1 MINLNQLRAFYCVAK
16 NLSYTKAAAEL
27 FITQPAV
34 TSQVKHFEDCSQL
47 KFFKKKGRGICLT
60 EDGKSL
66 YQHAANL
73 FEVEKVIERSLDDL
87 KHLRQG
93 VLHIASTK
101 TYTRYLMPHMMRL
114 FHEKYPEIK
123 IILDEGSS
131 MDMCMDLIGMK
142 KEIAIIANVNDTD
155 DIEYIPFSEEEI
167 IPILSPDNPLVEK
180 EFLSMESCSREPVI
194 MRETGSG
201 TRETIDGFFKRQK
214 CIPNIFLETANTE
227 FIKQLVSQG
236 YGISFLVK
244 EAVIDDL
251 KAKRLATIPLQHE
264 KVYLAANI
272 AYLKKQPLGLTAQAF
287 LKVID
292 ELAPGSGSTPLKGIR
307 KLLALEN

>member
-16 NLSYTKAAAEL
+16 NLSYTKAAKEL

-34 TSQVKHFEDCSQL
+34 TSQVKHFEDFSQL

-60 EDGKSL
+60 EDGKIL
-66 YQHAANL
+66 YQQVEQL
-73 FEVEKVIERSLDDL
+73 FEVEKHIERSLEDL
-87 KHLRQG
+87 RNLRLGALQIG
-93 VLHIASTK
+93 STK
-101 TYTRYLMPHMMRL
+101 TYARYLMPLMMRH
-114 FHEKYPEIK
+114 FHERFPEIK

-131 MDMCMDLIGMK
+131 MDMCRDLLKLK
-142 KEIAIIANVNDTD
+142 KEIVIIANVHDSD
-155 DIEYIPFSEEEI
+155 EIEYLPFSEEEI
-167 IPILSPDNPLVEK
+167 IPILSPENPLASK
-180 EFLSMESCSREPVI
+180 EYLSMDSCSREPVI
-194 MRETGSG
+194 MREVGSG
-201 TRETIDGFFKRQK
+201 TRETIDNFFKRQQ

-227 FIKQLVSQG
+227 FIKQLVAQG

-244 EAVIDDL
+244 EAVIEDL

-287 LKVID
+287 LQVLN
-292 ELAPGSGSTPLKGIR
+292 ELAPGLRPVKGIR
-307 KLLALEN
+307 NLLSA

>member
-66 YQHAANL
+66 YQHAVKL
-73 FEVEKVIERSLDDL
+73 FEVEKIIERSLEDL

-93 VLHIASTK
+93 VLHIGSTK

-131 MDMCMDLIGMK
+131 MDMCMDLIRMK
-142 KEIAIIANVNDTD
+142 KEIAIIANVHDTD
-155 DIEYIPFSEEEI
+155 DIE
-167 IPILSPDNPLVEK
+167 
-180 EFLSMESCSREPVI
+180 
-194 MRETGSG
+194 
-201 TRETIDGFFKRQK
+201 
-214 CIPNIFLETANTE
+214 
-227 FIKQLVSQG
+227 
-236 YGISFLVK
+236 
-244 EAVIDDL
+244 
-251 KAKRLATIPLQHE
+251 
-264 KVYLAANI
+264 
-272 AYLKKQPLGLTAQAF
+272 
-287 LKVID
+287 
-292 ELAPGSGSTPLKGIR
+292 
-307 KLLALEN
+307 

>member
-16 NLSYTKAAAEL
+16 NLSYTKAAKEL

-34 TSQVKHFEDCSQL
+34 TSQVKHFEDFSQL

-60 EDGKSL
+60 EDGKIL
-66 YQHAANL
+66 YQQVEQL
-73 FEVEKVIERSLDDL
+73 FEVEKHIERSLDDL
-87 KHLRQG
+87 RNLRLG
-93 VLHIASTK
+93 ALHIGSTK
-101 TYTRYLMPHMMRL
+101 TYARYLMPLMMRH
-114 FHEKYPEIK
+114 FHERFPEIK

-131 MDMCMDLIGMK
+131 MDMCRDLLKLK
-142 KEIAIIANVNDTD
+142 KEIVIIANVHDSD
-155 DIEYIPFSEEEI
+155 EIEYLPFSEEEI
-167 IPILSPDNPLVEK
+167 IPILSPDHPLATR
-180 EFLSMESCSREPVI
+180 EFLSMESCAREPII
-194 MRETGSG
+194 MREIGSG
-201 TRETIDGFFKRQK
+201 TRERIDDFFKRQQ

-227 FIKQLVSQG
+227 FIKQLVAQG

-244 EAVIDDL
+244 EAVLEDL

-287 LKVID
+287 LQVLN
-292 ELAPGSGSTPLKGIR
+292 ERAPGARPVKGIR
-307 KLLALEN
+307 NLLVEN